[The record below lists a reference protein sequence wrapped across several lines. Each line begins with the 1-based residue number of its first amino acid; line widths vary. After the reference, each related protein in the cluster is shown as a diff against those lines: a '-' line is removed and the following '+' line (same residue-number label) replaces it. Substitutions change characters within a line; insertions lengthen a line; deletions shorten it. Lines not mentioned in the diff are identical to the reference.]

1 MSAVLHD
8 IRVFFDHLADVG
20 WTALGIALLCQLTKL
35 CCTSRA
41 WRNIL
46 ATSYAEETVRWRSIF
61 GAYLARVGVN
71 AIVPARGGDAV
82 GLFIAKRRIEGAT
95 YPTLGATLVALTLFD
110 SVLASCFILYAL
122 ASGELPGSS
131 VLAHLH
137 AFDFHWFFAHLEGTL
152 IAIGLILLALLL
164 LLLWFAEQL
173 AGFRKHVSLGFSV
186 FSDKTYYLRHV
197 ALWQAADWGLR
208 LVAIFFFLRAFHVPA
223 TLHNAI
229 LVQVTQSLAVL
240 FPISPSG
247 IGTELEPSRRGGVRG
262 QVAEAADE
270 EEREAERQPRTD
282 REGGHARAEQEQRRG
297 HPPARARDAAG
308 DDERGGHRPG
318 PESADDE
325 TGPGVRP

>member
-1 MSAVLHD
+1 VGAVLHD

-46 ATSYAEETVRWRSIF
+46 VTSYAEENVRWRSIF

-137 AFDFHWFFAHLEGTL
+137 AFDFHWFFAHLQGTL

-173 AGFRKHVSLGFSV
+173 IGFWKHVSLGFSV
-186 FSDKTYYLRHV
+186 FADKTHYLRHV
-197 ALWQAADWGLR
+197 AVWQVADWSLR

-229 LVQVTQSLAVL
+229 LVQVTQRLAVL

-247 IGTELEPSRRGGVRG
+247 IGTEQALLLYTFAGKAAKSVLLSFSVGMRVTLIIFNALLGFGAILLMMRTLHWRQHVEADRDA
-262 QVAEAADE
+262 VAEHS
-270 EEREAERQPRTD
+270 R
-282 REGGHARAEQEQRRG
+282 
-297 HPPARARDAAG
+297 
-308 DDERGGHRPG
+308 
-318 PESADDE
+318 
-325 TGPGVRP
+325 

>member
-46 ATSYAEETVRWRSIF
+46 ATSYAEENVRWRSIF

-82 GLFIAKRRIEGAT
+82 GLFIAKRRVEGAT

-137 AFDFHWFFAHLEGTL
+137 AFDFHWFFAHLRGTL

-164 LLLWFAEQL
+164 LLLWFAEKL
-173 AGFRKHVSLGFSV
+173 IGFWKHVSLGFSV
-186 FSDKTYYLRHV
+186 FSDKTHYLRHV

-247 IGTELEPSRRGGVRG
+247 IGTEQALLLYTFAGKAAKSVLLSFSVGMRVTLIIFNALLGFGAILLMMRTLHWRQHVEADRDV
-262 QVAEAADE
+262 VAEQS
-270 EEREAERQPRTD
+270 R
-282 REGGHARAEQEQRRG
+282 
-297 HPPARARDAAG
+297 
-308 DDERGGHRPG
+308 
-318 PESADDE
+318 
-325 TGPGVRP
+325 

>member
-46 ATSYAEETVRWRSIF
+46 ATSYAEENVRWRSIF

-71 AIVPARGGDAV
+71 AIVPARGGDVAA
-82 GLFIAKRRIEGAT
+82 LFLVKRRVAGSSI
-95 YPTLGATLVALTLFD
+95 PTLGTTLIVLTLFD
-110 SVLASCFILYAL
+110 MVAASCFILWAL
-122 ASGELPGSS
+122 ATGELPGRS
-131 VLAHLH
+131 VLSRLPG
-137 AFDFHWFFAHLEGTL
+137 FDFRWLFEHFRGTL
-152 IAIGLILLALLL
+152 IAVGIVVLVILI

-173 AGFRKHVSLGFSV
+173 FEFRRRIARGFAILANKSR
-186 FSDKTYYLRHV
+186 YLRTV
-197 ALWQAADWGLR
+197 VVWQVADWTLR
-208 LVAIFFFLRAFHVPA
+208 LVTIFFFLRAFHVPA

-247 IGTELEPSRRGGVRG
+247 IGTEQALLLYIFSGTASKTTLLSFSVGMRVTLILFNALFGFTALFLMLRTLRWRRHVDADPE
-262 QVAEAADE
+262 VA
-270 EEREAERQPRTD
+270 AER
-282 REGGHARAEQEQRRG
+282 
-297 HPPARARDAAG
+297 
-308 DDERGGHRPG
+308 
-318 PESADDE
+318 
-325 TGPGVRP
+325 

>member
-1 MSAVLHD
+1 VGAVLHD

-137 AFDFHWFFAHLEGTL
+137 AFDFHWFFAHLQGTL

-173 AGFRKHVSLGFSV
+173 IGFWKHVSLGFSV
-186 FSDKTYYLRHV
+186 FADKTHYLRHV
-197 ALWQAADWGLR
+197 ALWQAADWSLR

-247 IGTELEPSRRGGVRG
+247 IGTEQALLLYTFAGKAAKSVLLSFSVGMRVTLIIFNALLGFGAILLMMRTLHWRQHVEADRDA
-262 QVAEAADE
+262 VAEHS
-270 EEREAERQPRTD
+270 R
-282 REGGHARAEQEQRRG
+282 
-297 HPPARARDAAG
+297 
-308 DDERGGHRPG
+308 
-318 PESADDE
+318 
-325 TGPGVRP
+325 

>member
-82 GLFIAKRRIEGAT
+82 GLFIAKRRI
-95 YPTLGATLVALTLFD
+95 
-110 SVLASCFILYAL
+110 
-122 ASGELPGSS
+122 
-131 VLAHLH
+131 
-137 AFDFHWFFAHLEGTL
+137 
-152 IAIGLILLALLL
+152 
-164 LLLWFAEQL
+164 
-173 AGFRKHVSLGFSV
+173 GFWKHGSLGFSV
-186 FSDKTYYLRHV
+186 FADQTHYLRHV
-197 ALWQAADWGLR
+197 AVWQVADWSLR

-247 IGTELEPSRRGGVRG
+247 IGTEQALLLYTFAGKAAKTVLLSFSVGMRVTLIAFNALLGFGAILVMLRTVHWR
-262 QVAEAADE
+262 QRVQADRDAVAEQS
-270 EEREAERQPRTD
+270 R
-282 REGGHARAEQEQRRG
+282 
-297 HPPARARDAAG
+297 
-308 DDERGGHRPG
+308 
-318 PESADDE
+318 
-325 TGPGVRP
+325 

>member
-137 AFDFHWFFAHLEGTL
+137 AFDFHWFFAHLQGTL

-164 LLLWFAEQL
+164 LLLWFAEHL
-173 AGFRKHVSLGFSV
+173 IGFWKHVSLGFSV
-186 FSDKTYYLRHV
+186 FADKTHYLRHV
-197 ALWQAADWGLR
+197 AVWQVADWSLR

-247 IGTELEPSRRGGVRG
+247 IGTEQALLLYTFAGKAAKSVLLSFSVGMRVTLIIFNALLGFGAILLMMRTLHWRQHVEADRDA
-262 QVAEAADE
+262 VAEQS
-270 EEREAERQPRTD
+270 R
-282 REGGHARAEQEQRRG
+282 
-297 HPPARARDAAG
+297 
-308 DDERGGHRPG
+308 
-318 PESADDE
+318 
-325 TGPGVRP
+325 